1 MLTGEFIS
9 AKELHHEQC
18 HCQRRYH
25 HGRGLDLRLGLP
37 MRVHSRRERAQ
48 RPRVVRARRAVRLP
62 SAVRARALAGL
73 AAPVR
78 FDGDAFGPNGG
89 YARIEGQAMER
100 WRIENT
106 DQPGVLRVVHED
118 QEFMDSDGEIVVSW
132 SVDFPSP
139 VQGSIDLLQIEA
151 ARRVLKALK
160 DYLSGMERMLSQ
172 AHPIEPPDTT
182 DPS

>member
-1 MLTGEFIS
+1 
-9 AKELHHEQC
+9 
-18 HCQRRYH
+18 
-25 HGRGLDLRLGLP
+25 
-37 MRVHSRRERAQ
+37 
-48 RPRVVRARRAVRLP
+48 
-62 SAVRARALAGL
+62 
-73 AAPVR
+73 
-78 FDGDAFGPNGG
+78 
-89 YARIEGQAMER
+89 MER

-172 AHPIEPPDTT
+172 ADPIEPPDTT